1 MVVTEREA
9 ELYKEL
15 ILIPSYLQE
24 LVAIQEDTCGVLLSS
39 PLLSHQNN
47 ISRGK
52 KSSGGSRVERLVVN
66 ILASSY
72 VLELELLVAAGRA
85 LYEDS
90 DSEDKNTLLCLWQA
104 KRSLEEHV
112 FPSRLLYRY
121 QYFKEELA
129 LRAAGVK

>member
-1 MVVTEREA
+1 MTTEHEA
-9 ELYKEL
+9 ALYKEL
-15 ILIPSYLQE
+15 ILYPSFLEE
-24 LVAIQEDTCGVLLSS
+24 LIAIQEDTCGVLLSS

-66 ILASSY
+66 VLTSRY
-72 VLELELLVAAGRA
+72 VMELELLVAAGRA

-90 DSEDKNTLLCLWQA
+90 QPSDRNTLLCLWQM
-104 KRSLEEHV
+104 RSLEEDA

-129 LRAAGVK
+129 LRAAGA